1 MKTLILVSHP
11 TIEESLNQQF
21 FKEASASLPVT
32 WHHLES
38 LYPDGKIELETEL
51 QLLSEHDRII
61 FQFPFYWYSAPAHLK
76 LWQDTVLEHADA
88 VLKGKELGIVLSTG
102 VSEKEYQA
110 GGKEE
115 YTLSEFL
122 RPYQRIARKF
132 QMTYLPPFVMAQF
145 MYQTQETRWEKLITY
160 QQYLTLEDK
169 PSLVHRIEWFIQQLQ
184 QNQSLEQADPQR
196 KKYVIDELIEAKEK
210 IEDLTF
216 TLQEMKGT
224 SL

>member
-21 FKEASASLPVT
+21 FKEASANLPVT

-38 LYPDGKIELETEL
+38 LYPEGKIELEAEL

-76 LWQDTVLEHADA
+76 MWQDTVLEHAEA
-88 VLKGKELGIVLSTG
+88 ALKGKELGIVLSTG

-122 RPYQRIARKF
+122 RPYQRIAHKF

-145 MYQTQETRWEKLITY
+145 MYQTQETRWEKLVAY

-184 QNQSLEQADPQR
+184 ENQSLEQADPQR